1 MDVALIVSGALFV
14 SIGLPRI
21 VDKSHR
27 APVPPFVGKILDSGI
42 RRWAQ
47 SPNTV
52 IERSGINRDMHVLD
66 LGCGSGA
73 MTIVAARAVG
83 EKGKVYAVDI
93 QQGMLRQL
101 ECKLAKSENQDIRN
115 VEVRQASAYNLPFES
130 ESLDLVY
137 MVASLQEMGDR
148 EKALAQVRMVLKPGG
163 VLAVTEFLPDTDYPL
178 RSTTIKLCKRAG
190 FIVDES
196 IGSFWNYTIT
206 FRKPVPPG

>member
-1 MDVALIVSGALFV
+1 MEVALIVCGALFV

-21 VDKSHR
+21 VDKHRR
-27 APVPPFVGKILDSGI
+27 APVPPFVGKILDSVI

-52 IERSGINRDMHVLD
+52 IVRSGIKNGMHVLD

-73 MTIVAARAVG
+73 MTIVAAKAVG

-163 VLAVTEFLPDTDYPL
+163 ILAVTEFLPDTDYPL
-178 RSTTIKLCKRAG
+178 RSTTIKLCERAG

-196 IGSFWNYTIT
+196 IGNLWNYTIT